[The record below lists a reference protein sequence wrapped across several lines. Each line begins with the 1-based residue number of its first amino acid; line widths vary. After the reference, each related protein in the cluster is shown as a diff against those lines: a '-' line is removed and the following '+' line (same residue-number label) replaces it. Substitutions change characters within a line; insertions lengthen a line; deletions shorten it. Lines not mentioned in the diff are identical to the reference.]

1 MIQFNLR
8 NRPIQVLYE
17 TEYPSYTEE
26 GYLIVDAKSTYRE
39 ELEAK
44 YYLCVES
51 SYFALYDLERK
62 K

>member
-1 MIQFNLR
+1 M
-8 NRPIQVLYE
+8 LYE